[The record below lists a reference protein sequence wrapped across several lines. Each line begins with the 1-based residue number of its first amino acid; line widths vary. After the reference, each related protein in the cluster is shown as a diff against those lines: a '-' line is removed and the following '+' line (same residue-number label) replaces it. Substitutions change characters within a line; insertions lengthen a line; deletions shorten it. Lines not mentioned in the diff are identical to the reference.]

1 MSIKAG
7 DAATGDPVKDDLA
20 AAKPYYQMVREVLAT
35 NVANGNL
42 PTGTRLQTSAVAD
55 RLGVSRPPVKR
66 ALDLLALDGVVTA
79 LNTQGYVVGPS
90 PGNSVPAR
98 TNLHRLALD
107 LPEELGKNLGQASWE
122 RIFEAVEAEILNC
135 IPFGTFQVSEAAIGD
150 YFDVSRTVVRDVLSR
165 MDSRGLISKDRSLH
179 WLAGPLGARM
189 LNDAHDVRRLTEPT
203 ALAAAAPHL
212 DAGWLEAARETVRT
226 ALLVSGAVP
235 AATIEQ
241 VEQDLHVTALRPLRN
256 RLLAQTVRLSQI
268 SLVINRLFST
278 YIGVHDE
285 AEMLREHALVLDHL
299 IIGNA
304 EGAMVASRHHLD
316 ADHERSRARL
326 KVLSVFDAAEIAPYL
341 TRVH

>member
-1 MSIKAG
+1 MARE
-7 DAATGDPVKDDLA
+7 DLA
-20 AAKPYYQMVREVLAT
+20 AARPYYQMVREVLAS

-42 PTGTRLQTSAVAD
+42 PMGTRLQTSSVAD

-66 ALDLLALDGVVTA
+66 ALDLLALDGVITA
-79 LNTQGYVVGPS
+79 LDTQGYVVGAAA
-90 PGNSVPAR
+90 PGDSVPAR

-107 LPEELGKNLGQASWE
+107 LPEALGKNLGQASWE
-122 RIFEAVEAEILNC
+122 RIFEAVEAEVLNC
-135 IPFGTFQVSEAAIGD
+135 IPFGTFQVSEAVIGD

-165 MDSRGLISKDRSLH
+165 MDTRGLISKDRSLH
-179 WLAGPLGARM
+179 WIAGPMGARM

-203 ALAAAAPHL
+203 ALAAAASQL
-212 DAGWLEAARETVRT
+212 DVGWLKAARETLQA

-235 AATIEQ
+235 AATIER
-241 VEQDLHVTALRPLRN
+241 VEQDLHVEALRPLRN
-256 RLLAQTVRLSQI
+256 RLLAQTVHLSQI

-285 AEMLREHALVLDHL
+285 AEMLREHALVMDHL
-299 IIGNA
+299 LIGDA
-304 EGAMVASRHHLD
+304 DGAMVASRHHLD
-316 ADHERSRARL
+316 ADHERARARL

>member
-1 MSIKAG
+1 M
-7 DAATGDPVKDDLA
+7 VREDLA
-20 AAKPYYQMVREVLAT
+20 AARPYYQMVREVLAA

-42 PTGTRLQTSAVAD
+42 PKGTRLLTSAVAD

-66 ALDLLALDGVVTA
+66 ALDLLARDGVITA
-79 LNTQGYVVGPS
+79 LDTQGYVVGPQLA
-90 PGNSVPAR
+90 GRAPAR

-107 LPEELGKNLGQASWE
+107 LPEALGKNLGQASWE

-135 IPFGTFQVSEAAIGD
+135 IPFGTFQVSEAVIGE

-165 MDSRGLISKDRSLH
+165 MDSRGLISKDRSSH
-179 WLAGPLGARM
+179 WIAGPMGARM

-203 ALAAAAPHL
+203 ALAASAAYL
-212 DAGWLEAARETVRT
+212 DPDWLATARETLRT
-226 ALLVSGAVP
+226 ALLVAGAVP
-235 AATIEQ
+235 AATLER
-241 VEQDLHVTALRPLRN
+241 VEQDLHVEALKPLRN
-256 RLLAQTVRLSQI
+256 KLLAQTVHLSQT

-285 AEMLREHALVLDHL
+285 ADTLREHALVFDHL
-299 IIGNA
+299 LIGDA
-304 EGAMVASRHHLD
+304 EGAMAASRRHLD
-316 ADHERSRARL
+316 ADHERARGRL